1 MAKRKILVDRRAL
14 IKQTAGVVAG
24 ALAAPMIGRAE
35 ATLSRLACSQFCQD
49 ALHSWAHR
57 LVMP

>member
-1 MAKRKILVDRRAL
+1 MTKRKFLVDRRAL

-24 ALAAPMIGRAE
+24 TLAAPMIGRAE
-35 ATLSRLACSQFCQD
+35 ANVSRLACRQFCQD

-57 LVMP
+57 LGTR